1 MLSHSGDSRRAL
13 HPRCRWEE
21 WEVLTK
27 SRKMPRFSLRMTA
40 DYSMEIFA
48 AALALL
54 DVPHSSSMSQGY
66 HHHHGNDS
74 MDGNRH

>member
-1 MLSHSGDSRRAL
+1 MLSHSGGSRRAL

-54 DVPHSSSMSQGY
+54 DVPQFQQYESGLSSSWQRQYGWK
-66 HHHHGNDS
+66 
-74 MDGNRH
+74 